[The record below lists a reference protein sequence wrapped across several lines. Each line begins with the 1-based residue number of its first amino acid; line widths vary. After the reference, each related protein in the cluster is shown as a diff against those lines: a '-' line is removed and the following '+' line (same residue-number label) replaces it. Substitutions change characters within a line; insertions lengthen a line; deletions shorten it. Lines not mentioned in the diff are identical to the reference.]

1 MNYILVSYIPNCIEI
16 LGFFCNMKIPTF
28 WTKNS
33 DNIIYIPTGVIACYL
48 DNLNNLPPLLSGAM
62 KAI

>member
-1 MNYILVSYIPNCIEI
+1 
-16 LGFFCNMKIPTF
+16 MKIPTF

-33 DNIIYIPTGVIACYL
+33 DNIIYIPIRIIARYL